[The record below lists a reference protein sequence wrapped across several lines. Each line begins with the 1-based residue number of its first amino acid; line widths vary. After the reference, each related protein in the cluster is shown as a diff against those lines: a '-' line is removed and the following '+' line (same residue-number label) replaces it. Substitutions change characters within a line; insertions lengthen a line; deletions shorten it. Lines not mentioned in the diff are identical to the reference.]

1 MAILLKNGLVYQE
14 GEFINEDVNQP
25 SSLAWTL
32 VSWLQARKPT
42 WPVFDLDHAEKLA
55 EEDYLSKGVNT
66 PFTGQEVYG
75 MTALTFVSGKLVYK
89 SKHFAD

>member
-14 GEFINEDVNQP
+14 GEFINEDVSQP

-42 WPVFDLDHAEKLA
+42 WP
-55 EEDYLSKGVNT
+55 S
-66 PFTGQEVYG
+66 
-75 MTALTFVSGKLVYK
+75 LT
-89 SKHFAD
+89 